1 MLKESMKNIERTLIN
16 LRNRREQLRKK
27 QAILDFQ
34 IHQQTIKL
42 EKQKRKFIHFKNK
55 KDWALNK

>member
-1 MLKESMKNIERTLIN
+1 MKNIERTLIN